1 MIEIVPIQDVRYKTS
16 DGTHCGTERE
26 AILHE
31 IECAIGGNSAYLL
44 SDDFGDAYY
53 NIHSKEL
60 MLKFILDN
68 PDLVKYILGIKENK
82 YITKIDYKESLSG
95 FTYTAYFHNTG
106 IDYDEAMRNAK
117 TTSTELKTRK
127 DYLIVNV
134 DIEAIQCLK

>member
-16 DGTHCGTERE
+16 DGTHWNTEKG

-31 IECAIGGNSAYLL
+31 IECAIGEDPAYFHE
-44 SDDFGDAYY
+44 DDCGEEYY
-53 NIHSKEL
+53 DISSKES
-60 MLKFILDN
+60 MLYFIQHN
-68 PDLVKYILGIKENK
+68 PGLVKYILGIKENK

-117 TTSTELKTRK
+117 TTSTELKTIK
-127 DYLIVNV
+127 GYLIVNT
-134 DIEAIQCLK
+134 DIEIIQCPK